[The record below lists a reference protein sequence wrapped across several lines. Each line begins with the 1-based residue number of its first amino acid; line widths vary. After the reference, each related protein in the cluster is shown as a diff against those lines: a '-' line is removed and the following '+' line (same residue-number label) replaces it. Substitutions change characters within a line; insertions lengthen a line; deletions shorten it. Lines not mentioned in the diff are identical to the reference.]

1 MKQILFATTALVALA
16 GVSSAAADVSISGYT
31 RFTYDNGKEEATMDP
46 DYNVWVKA
54 DQTSDSGL
62 GYGGAVRLTPGKDG
76 DASSSRHYMYIENE
90 LGELKFGQHH
100 GPAYTMSVG
109 SDWRGTIS
117 AVGKSYS
124 SNIQGHT
131 TPRIIYQTPNVSGFQ
146 LGTSVSQGTDVL
158 GAETQTGLNYSIPF
172 NGSMIKFAHNFSSAD
187 ATRTSA
193 KEERSETGVQ
203 FTHGKFTASFMAFNG
218 EKTGS
223 IIKETPVNYV
233 SIHDVNIPDQTVT
246 ASSTASHAVTL
257 PGQTVIVIPIEM
269 SDGSTVY
276 YGTTQEEATG
286 YLTSTETEV
295 TIPGQIIPGYN
306 ANVMTRTEATSVDA
320 YEKTEGREVELAYAV
335 ADNLT
340 VNLVKFMKDTT
351 DASNSTSSYDRTSIG
366 AKYTIAP
373 GLTASLAH
381 SMIDNAGV
389 DENAMRFRLNFSF

>member
-1 MKQILFATTALVALA
+1 ML
-16 GVSSAAADVSISGYT
+16 
-31 RFTYDNGKEEATMDP
+31 
-46 DYNVWVKA
+46 
-54 DQTSDSGL
+54 
-62 GYGGAVRLTPGKDG
+62 
-76 DASSSRHYMYIENE
+76 
-90 LGELKFGQHH
+90 
-100 GPAYTMSVG
+100 
-109 SDWRGTIS
+109 
-117 AVGKSYS
+117 
-124 SNIQGHT
+124 
-131 TPRIIYQTPNVSGFQ
+131 
-146 LGTSVSQGTDVL
+146 
-158 GAETQTGLNYSIPF
+158 
-172 NGSMIKFAHNFSSAD
+172 
-187 ATRTSA
+187 
-193 KEERSETGVQ
+193 
-203 FTHGKFTASFMAFNG
+203 
-218 EKTGS
+218 
-223 IIKETPVNYV
+223 
-233 SIHDVNIPDQTVT
+233 
-246 ASSTASHAVTL
+246 
-257 PGQTVIVIPIEM
+257 
-269 SDGSTVY
+269 DGSTVY